1 MSINNW
7 HPADEKHFIRQL
19 MVRQDGLEELEG
31 YLRSI
36 DTRTNW
42 GPHITKADILDFK
55 REAVQML
62 IDAKKAE
69 DQK

>member
-19 MVRQDGLEELEG
+19 SVRQDSLTEIEG

-42 GPHITKADILDFK
+42 GPHITEADIIDFK
-55 REAVQML
+55 REAIQML
-62 IDAKKAE
+62 LDAKKAGIT
-69 DQK
+69 Q